1 MKFKGLYAF
10 LALISL
16 LLGCESNS
24 KLEKEISKITV
35 QPSFERFDQQFPRLN
50 DDKLKALKTS
60 YPFLFS
66 TKYDDAFWIKK
77 SNDSLEIRLANEVNK
92 TFNQTEVWKTDVINL
107 FKHLKYYYPNFKSP
121 RVISLVSGV
130 DYRNKTI
137 VTDSIVLLALDN
149 YLGADHEFYQNISAY
164 ISSSMQKEFVVS
176 DLASSYAKKYTSQPR
191 TKTFLEEMIYRGKLL
206 AFKDKMIPFTADSLK
221 IKYSEEQ
228 LNWAVQNESQ
238 VWRYFID
245 KQLLFSSDP
254 SLLPRFINPAPFS
267 KFYLDLDNTSPGRI
281 GEFIGWQIV
290 KSFLEKNNEVT
301 FQNFLAMN
309 AEEIYNKSG
318 YKPKR

>member
-16 LLGCESNS
+16 LLGCDSKS
-24 KLEKEISKITV
+24 KLEKEISKISM
-35 QPSFERFDQQFPRLN
+35 QPSFERFDQQFTRLN
-50 DDKLKALKTS
+50 EEKLKTLKSS

-66 TKYDDAFWIKK
+66 SRYDDAFWIQK
-77 SNDSLEIRLANEVNK
+77 SNDSLEIMLTDEVSK
-92 TFNQTEVWKTDVINL
+92 AFNHNEVWKEDVVNL

-121 RVISLVSGV
+121 RVISIVSGV

-164 ISSSMQKEFVVS
+164 ISKSMCKEFMVS
-176 DLASSYAKKYTSQPR
+176 DLATSYAKKYTSQPR
-191 TKTFLEEMIYRGKLL
+191 TKTFLDEMIYRGKLL
-206 AFKDKMIPFTADSLK
+206 AFKDKMIPFAADSLM

-228 LNWAVQNESQ
+228 LNWAFQNESQ

-254 SLLPRFINPAPFS
+254 SLLPRFINPAPYS
-267 KFYLDLDNTSPGRI
+267 KFYLDLDNSSPGRI

-290 KSFLEKNNEVT
+290 KSFLENNNEVT

-309 AEEIYNKSG
+309 AEEIYNKSR

>member
-16 LLGCESNS
+16 LLGCDSNS
-24 KLEKEISKITV
+24 KIEKEISKITM
-35 QPSFERFDQQFPRLN
+35 QPSFERFDQQFIGLN
-50 DDKLKALKTS
+50 DEKLMALKSS

-66 TKYDDAFWIKK
+66 SKYDDAFWIQK
-77 SNDSLEIRLANEVNK
+77 SNDSLEIMLASEVSN
-92 TFNQTEVWKTDVINL
+92 TFNHTEVWKSDIVSL

-137 VTDSIVLLALDN
+137 VTDSIVLIAMDN

-164 ISSSMQKEFVVS
+164 ISNSMCKEFMVS
-176 DLASSYAKKYTSQPR
+176 DLATSYAEKYTSQSR
-191 TKTFLEEMIYRGKLL
+191 TKTFLEEMIYRGKIL
-206 AFKDKMIPFTADSLK
+206 AFKDKMIPFAADSLK
-221 IKYSEEQ
+221 IKYSKEQ

-290 KSFLEKNNEVT
+290 KSFLENNNEVT
-301 FQNFLAMN
+301 FENFLAMN
-309 AEEIYNKSG
+309 AEEIYKKSR

>member
-16 LLGCESNS
+16 LLGCDSKS
-24 KLEKEISKITV
+24 KLEKEISKIPM
-35 QPSFERFDQQFPRLN
+35 QPSFERFDQQFKRLN

-66 TKYDDAFWIKK
+66 SSYDDAFWIQK
-77 SNDSLEIRLANEVNK
+77 SNDSLEIMLADEVSK
-92 TFNQTEVWKTDVINL
+92 TFNHTQVWKEDVVNL

-121 RVISLVSGV
+121 RVVSIVSGV

-164 ISSSMQKEFVVS
+164 ISKSMCEEFIVS
-176 DLASSYAKKYTSQPR
+176 DLASSYAKKYSSQPSTR
-191 TKTFLEEMIYRGKLL
+191 TFLEEMIYRGKLL
-206 AFKDKMIPFTADSLK
+206 AFKDKMIPFAADSLK

-228 LNWAVQNESQ
+228 LNWAVENESQ

-254 SLLPRFINPAPFS
+254 SLLPRFINQAPFS
-267 KFYLDLDNTSPGRI
+267 KFYLDLDNSSPGRI

-290 KSFLEKNNEVT
+290 KSFLENNNEVT

-309 AEEIYNKSG
+309 AEEIYNKSR